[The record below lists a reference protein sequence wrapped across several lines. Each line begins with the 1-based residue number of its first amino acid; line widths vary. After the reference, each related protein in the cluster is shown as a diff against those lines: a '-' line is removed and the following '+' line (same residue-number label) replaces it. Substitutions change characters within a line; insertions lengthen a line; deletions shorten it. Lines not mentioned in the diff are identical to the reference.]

1 MVKNKLALGGRTLL
15 LAEDDY
21 WIAQDMV
28 GQLEAAGAEVIGPV
42 ASVKAAIELIDRT
55 EHIDGAILDVNLQ
68 GVLAWPI
75 ADVLLQRGVRFVFAS
90 GYDGSIIPAHYPGV
104 ARFQKPVTV
113 NKIVDGLF
121 G

>member
-1 MVKNKLALGGRTLL
+1 MVENKHALGGRTLL
-15 LAEDDY
+15 LVEDDY

-42 ASVKAAIELIDRT
+42 ASVEAAIELIDRT
-55 EHIDGAILDVNLQ
+55 EHIDGAVLDINLQ
-68 GVLAWPI
+68 GVLAWAI

-90 GYDGSIIPAHYPGV
+90 GYNGSIVPAHYSEIV
-104 ARFQKPVTV
+104 RLQKPVTL
-113 NKIVDGLF
+113 NKIVTGLF